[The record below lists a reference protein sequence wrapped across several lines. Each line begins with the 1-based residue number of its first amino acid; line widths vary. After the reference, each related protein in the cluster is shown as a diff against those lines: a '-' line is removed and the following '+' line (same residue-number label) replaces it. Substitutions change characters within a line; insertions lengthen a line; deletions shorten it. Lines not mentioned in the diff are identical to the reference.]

1 MTPRQELSLLAKDD
15 PALRNILEASHDVTV
30 HNFMDAQYYIDIS
43 LGTPPQVCLEGLL
56 LLFWTIN
63 VLRVL
68 IDFVAVL
75 SSGS

>member
-43 LGTPPQVCLEGLL
+43 LGTPPQVRSAINIFVFSFIFHLHSNGFGGL
-56 LLFWTIN
+56 
-63 VLRVL
+63 
-68 IDFVAVL
+68 
-75 SSGS
+75 